1 MARNIR
7 TNVRDLEGG
16 LIRLGA
22 YASLRGK
29 ELTVESAGEILR
41 GIIQDQDRPITMDF
55 IQKTVSDYFEI
66 KLAELKSRKRT
77 KEVAFP
83 RQVAMYLCKQLTELS
98 LADIGNGFGGKDHS
112 TVIHACKQIRNKMES
127 STEIN
132 RKVRGLAERIKGD
145 RL

>member
-1 MARNIR
+1 
-7 TNVRDLEGG
+7 V

-22 YASLRGK
+22 YASLGGK
-29 ELTVESAGEILR
+29 QLTVESAGEILR
-41 GIIQDQDRPITMDF
+41 GIIQDKDKPITVDF
-55 IQKTVSDYFEI
+55 IQKTVSDYFGL
-66 KLAELKSRKRT
+66 KVAELKSRKRT

-127 STEIN
+127 NVEIG
-132 RKVRGLAERIKGD
+132 RKVRGLTERIKGE